1 MPIYMNVNPISL
13 NFRPTGAVV
22 PVYMPEVKGFESADE
37 PTQADADAV
46 AGALAALYRELSGG
60 QRAVI
65 DQILA
70 QAAEVSVVSAS

>member
-1 MPIYMNVNPISL
+1 VPIYMNVNPMSL

-22 PVYMPEVKGFESADE
+22 PVYVPEVKGFEAAAE
-37 PTQADADAV
+37 PTQADADTV
-46 AGALAALYRELSGG
+46 ATALAALYAELTGG

-70 QAAEVSVVSAS
+70 QAAEVSAVSTS